1 MTFASFPELSID
13 VEQQEQ
19 IISILDLQQVIGSE
33 EKADG
38 EEAIQEES
46 ELYEQSLMLS
56 EDRPSPA
63 LLQQLIP
70 PPGNCVSV
78 HL

>member
-1 MTFASFPELSID
+1 MTFASFRELSID
-13 VEQQEQ
+13 VECQQQEQ
-19 IISILDLQQVIGSE
+19 IIESE

>member
-13 VEQQEQ
+13 VECQQEQ
-19 IISILDLQQVIGSE
+19 IIENE

>member
-46 ELYEQSLMLS
+46 ELF
-56 EDRPSPA
+56 
-63 LLQQLIP
+63 
-70 PPGNCVSV
+70 
-78 HL
+78 

>member
-13 VEQQEQ
+13 VECQQEQ
-19 IISILDLQQVIGSE
+19 IIESE

-70 PPGNCVSV
+70 PPANCVSV

>member
-1 MTFASFPELSID
+1 MAFASFPELSID

-56 EDRPSPA
+56 EDRPSSA

-70 PPGNCVSV
+70 PPANCVSV